1 MNESIIRSIFSNDNT
16 FSFESKNSLFDT
28 IYPDNPYIN
37 SEEYSIISLSIC
49 SSLIKANRNSSHES
63 SPKKVEFN
71 VKRKDIGKKRGR
83 HPKNKDKTS
92 FHDKTRDDN
101 LMRKIQIHFLTFVID
116 YCNDAL
122 RDEYNYSKDF
132 FRHINHESKKTVNYN
147 YTSKLKNSTIKDL
160 LKMDISDKYSRYE
173 KTYNKDLL
181 EEIENSSPFLSELF
195 EMSFLELFNK
205 YYNEGNP
212 LDKIV
217 YKNKIINLSD
227 ETKSFSNLID
237 KNKDIEKYLIDIA
250 ERVYIC

>member
-1 MNESIIRSIFSNDNT
+1 M
-16 FSFESKNSLFDT
+16 
-28 IYPDNPYIN
+28 
-37 SEEYSIISLSIC
+37 
-49 SSLIKANRNSSHES
+49 
-63 SPKKVEFN
+63 
-71 VKRKDIGKKRGR
+71 
-83 HPKNKDKTS
+83 
-92 FHDKTRDDN
+92 
-101 LMRKIQIHFLTFVID
+101 
-116 YCNDAL
+116 
-122 RDEYNYSKDF
+122 
-132 FRHINHESKKTVNYN
+132 NYN